1 MGNSSS
7 LSKKCFMSHS
17 SQDIIFL
24 NDLEN
29 QLRSHFDKEG
39 YSFFYTSG
47 AVDSTYIGDKR
58 SDAIR
63 KALQESD
70 IMIAVITDSY
80 LRSIICIQEI
90 SVFWYLKKTI
100 IPIVFDKD
108 GKDFLVEL
116 MGEDVIYIDLENK
129 EKKSIEL
136 NASKMINSMASN
148 GFVVSNQNQAH
159 LLDELIRLFTQ
170 GEQGRPQRPYIGSGE
185 NYHNI
190 DQYCENY
197 GINLFKNTNLP
208 LDELIRR
215 IKGCDH
221 LYILATTGSNL
232 INALS
237 SEFLPS
243 ALAEGMCLTVLLP
256 NRRSS
261 FISDVAEIEA
271 PENYEEHADRFEREF
286 DSVIYNLKNCL
297 KRAAVLN
304 PDNCGEV
311 YLGCSYNLIRQ
322 TVILAVQNNKIWGW
336 LSITIPPKRAVDGTP
351 SFEFSASTGTVS
363 VGQLIYDHI
372 ISVRDLAI
380 KRNTYYRLSKCP
392 NFHEFFLENKSAE
405 DYWRNLYETAK
416 QNTLFKDGEYDLI
429 EVAAQH
435 PLSKNGTPGREF
447 EKRLDR
453 AVLLYN
459 QLGEEGIN
467 AKIYIPGS
475 LHRFKGKTDS
485 LPLSESGK
493 HYLMSK
499 GVPEKDLLA
508 EEENHRYKGEQ
519 GVYNTADECYVA
531 SQIFLDGDFR
541 RLHCICS
548 ANQILRKKLFY
559 IAFGVIPYYYTVSM
573 DYMAHDDIYE
583 LFHSVPDIIAFDHTW
598 QGSDSIH
605 GNRTRRE
612 RNPKYPE

>member
-1 MGNSSS
+1 MDNSST
-7 LSKKCFMSHS
+7 LSKKCFLSHS
-17 SQDIIFL
+17 SRDVKFL
-24 NDLEN
+24 NDLEK
-29 QLRSHFDKEG
+29 LFRSYYDKDV

-47 AVDSTYIGDKR
+47 VVDSTYIGDKR

-90 SVFWYLKKTI
+90 SVFWYLNKPI

-108 GKDFLVEL
+108 SKDFLAEL
-116 MGEDVIYIDLENK
+116 MGEDIIYIDLENK
-129 EKKSIEL
+129 EKENIEL
-136 NASKMINSMASN
+136 NASKMINSMTNN
-148 GFVVSNQNQAH
+148 GFIVSDKDQARI
-159 LLDELIRLFTQ
+159 DLIGLFTQ
-170 GEQGRPQRPYIGSGE
+170 SEQGRPQRPYIGSGE

-190 DQYCENY
+190 DQYCEEY

-208 LDELIRR
+208 LNELIRR

-221 LYILATTGSNL
+221 LYILVTTGSNL

-243 ALAEGMCLTVLLP
+243 ALAEGMSLTVLLP

-271 PENYEEHADRFEREF
+271 PEDCEKHADRFEREF

-297 KRAAVLN
+297 KRATAIN

-322 TVILAVQNNKIWGW
+322 TVILAIQNDKIWGW
-336 LSITIPPKRAVDGTP
+336 LSITLPPKRTVDGTP
-351 SFEFSASTGTVS
+351 SFEFSASVGSVS
-363 VGQLIYDHI
+363 AGKLIYDHI
-372 ISVRDLAI
+372 ISIRDLAI
-380 KRNTYYRLSKCP
+380 KRDSFYPLSECLD
-392 NFHEFFLENKSAE
+392 FHEFFLENKGAE
-405 DYWRNLYETAK
+405 DYWRNLYTIAK
-416 QNTLFKDGEYDLI
+416 QNTLSKDGEYDLI

-435 PLSKNGTPGREF
+435 PLRSNGTPGKEF
-447 EKRLDR
+447 AKRLDR
-453 AVLLYN
+453 AVSLYN
-459 QLGEEGIN
+459 QLREEGTN

-475 LHRFKGKTDS
+475 LHRFKGKTDP

-493 HYLMSK
+493 YYLMSK
-499 GVPEKDLLA
+499 GIPEIDLLA
-508 EEENHRYKGEQ
+508 EEENLRYKGEQ

-531 SQIFLDGDFR
+531 SQIFLNGDFH

-548 ANQILRKKLFY
+548 ANQIMRKKLFY
-559 IAFGVIPYYYTVSM
+559 IAFGIIPYYYTVSTEH
-573 DYMAHDDIYE
+573 MAHDDIFE

-598 QGSDSIH
+598 QGSDSIQ

-612 RNPKYPE
+612 RNPNCPE